1 MAVKNNYNVKVE
13 LDPTNFPP
21 TDKTVIWDT
30 SSGSFALSNELP
42 GGGKKDCIWYTI
54 KQPSYPSTGLPVFEV
69 EGFSGGTPSVG
80 KLKFSNELPD
90 ISSLATNGV
99 QLNDGTSG
107 DNLTYLQRG
116 GIGDNTPA
124 NWLFILNNFYHP
136 SSYSVFS
143 SSDIDTSP
151 PTPNYIVNLHRLQV
165 NATSSGYPF
174 EAGLQT
180 PQDVVT
186 ANFFPTDG
194 HGALFPRISGS
205 LVTGESLGSQSNFL
219 ILSASDNY
227 GIDRLDYLM
236 SPEKGTIRLSSGS
249 NFVEYKYR
257 EALNYRTS
265 TTQEDSG
272 TSGTIDL
279 GANYVI
285 YFGLLPLDHSG
296 SLTHNDEVCVE
307 VHNRSNGTDTDYY
320 SLTGF
325 SNYLFDLSG
334 DPRTLFNQFNPK
346 YFSGV
351 HLQYAIKSVNPT
363 SGDEVGE
370 TGEIWISQNELLNT
384 SPEIVR
390 DFSIT
395 GNIGQ
400 GDSMLGISFPDVAT
414 NNRKVNVKRNSV
426 QGISN
431 SDNYKLEIHWTLY
444 RRHTNYMTPITESLD
459 PDRIPPEIK

>member
-1 MAVKNNYNVKVE
+1 MAVKNNFNVKVE
-13 LDPTNFPP
+13 LDPTSFPS

-69 EGFSGGTPSVG
+69 EGFSGGIPSVG
-80 KLKFSNELPD
+80 KLKFSDQLPD
-90 ISSLATNGV
+90 IDVLDTVGV

-116 GIGDNTPA
+116 GFTSNTPT

-143 SSDIDTSP
+143 SSDIDTSSP
-151 PTPNYIVNLHRLQV
+151 APNYLVNLDRLQV

-174 EAGLQT
+174 ESGLLN
-180 PQDVVT
+180 PQSVVT

-205 LVTGESLGSQSNFL
+205 LVTGENLGSQSNFL

-227 GIDRLDYLM
+227 GTDRLDYLM

-257 EALNYRTS
+257 EALNYKTS
-265 TTQEDSG
+265 TTQQDS
-272 TSGTIDL
+272 SSPGTINL

-285 YFGLLPLDHSG
+285 YFGLLPLDYSG

-307 VHNRSNGTDTDYY
+307 VHNRSNDTDTDYY

-325 SNYLFDLSG
+325 SEHLLTLAG
-334 DPRTLFNQFNPK
+334 QQRTLFSQFNPK
-346 YFSGV
+346 YFSGA
-351 HLQYAIKSVNPT
+351 HLQYTIKSVNPS

-370 TGEIWISQNELLNT
+370 TGEIWISQNELLT
-384 SPEIVR
+384 TTPETMR

-395 GNIGQ
+395 GPVGQ
-400 GDSMLGISFPDVAT
+400 GDSMLGLSFPDLNN
-414 NNRKVNVKRNSV
+414 NNRKVNVSRNFI

-459 PDRIPPEIK
+459 PNQIPPEVK

>member
-1 MAVKNNYNVKVE
+1 MAVDTNFNVKV
-13 LDPTNFPP
+13 LIDPENFPP

-30 SSGSFALSNELP
+30 SEKGFTLSNELP

-69 EGFSGGTPSVG
+69 EGFTGAPASVG
-80 KLKFSNELPD
+80 KLKFDDQLPD
-90 ISSLATNGV
+90 IDPTLNVGV
-99 QLNDGTSG
+99 QINDGTSG
-107 DNLTYLQRG
+107 DNINYLGRG
-116 GIGDNTPA
+116 GVSSDTPY

-136 SSYSVFS
+136 SSYGIFS
-143 SSDIDTSP
+143 SSDIDISP
-151 PTPNYIVNLHRLQV
+151 PSPNYVLNIDRTQV

-174 EAGLQT
+174 ESGLAT
-180 PQDVVT
+180 PQDVVI
-186 ANFFPTDG
+186 ANFLPTDG

-205 LVTGESLGSQSNFL
+205 LVTGETLGSQANFL

-227 GIDRLDYLM
+227 GTNRLDYLM

-257 EALNYRTS
+257 EALNYKTS
-265 TTQEDSG
+265 TTQQNSS
-272 TSGTIDL
+272 TPGTIDL

-285 YFGLLPLDHSG
+285 YFGLIPLDYSG

-325 SNYLFDLSG
+325 SNSLFTSAQ
-334 DPRTLFNQFNPK
+334 DPRTLFTQFNPK
-346 YFSGV
+346 YFSGA

-370 TGEIWISQNELLNT
+370 TGEIWISQNELLT
-384 SPEIVR
+384 SSPEVVR
-390 DFSIT
+390 NFSIR
-395 GNIGQ
+395 GAVSQ
-400 GDSMLGISFPDVAT
+400 GDSMLGIDFPDEST
-414 NNRKVNVKRNSV
+414 NNRKVNVSRNNI
-426 QGISN
+426 QGIS
-431 SDNYKLEIHWTLY
+431 STDDYKLEIHWTLY

-459 PDRIPPEIK
+459 PNQIPPEVK